1 MNLAIQTPYKNHTI
15 CYSNRGQLPHMNISG
30 ILVVVTPQRVESM
43 VEQLQGQDGI
53 DVHHIDAASGR
64 IVITQEAATIRDEV
78 DGLKRIQALPGIILA
93 EMSYHN
99 FEDDSELLQGI
110 PADLDDTDH
119 VPASLKE

>member
-1 MNLAIQTPYKNHTI
+1 
-15 CYSNRGQLPHMNISG
+15 MNISG
-30 ILVVVTPQRVESM
+30 ILVVVSPQRVESI
-43 VEQLQGQDGI
+43 VEQLQGLDGI

-110 PADLDDTDH
+110 PPDLDDEELNSAR
-119 VPASLKE
+119 VPDYLNQ

>member
-1 MNLAIQTPYKNHTI
+1 
-15 CYSNRGQLPHMNISG
+15 MNISG
-30 ILVVVTPQRVESM
+30 ILVVVSPQRVDSM
-43 VEQLQGQDGI
+43 VEQLQQLDGI
-53 DVHHIDAASGR
+53 DVHHIDAATGR

-110 PADLDDTDH
+110 PGDLDDTDN
-119 VPASLKE
+119 VPAHLKE